1 MRIFAIIVG
10 LFVSLPA
17 AAQTAEERLAA
28 LNTYMQRGFAALEID
43 WASSAASQS
52 SRIASA
58 TEVST
63 SVKRALT
70 PDLQASM
77 LYPPLASNLVRLDEA
92 IADARIA
99 NACAFARQQVADALA
114 KRDEDVAR
122 RALEGMTATLKN
134 LQSTKRM
141 PTAVERFSADRK
153 ALEANIVLLAKA
165 LDRERTERARAEVD
179 AKLKSEAEVRQRA
192 RIEAEQRLKLQA
204 DEKSRLAAEA
214 KAKVEAEKA
223 TAEAARQQAAAQR
236 VEKERLAQE
245 ERARSAA
252 LLADMKK
259 KEADAR
265 EQAKAAERE
274 AADEKARRAA
284 EAKTQAA
291 ERVAEQKKKEADE
304 RLAAE
309 EQRRRERDDP
319 RRLLAAARQTR
330 DDVIR
335 ALQTGTGPVPDKL
348 LTAAFAAIGDL
359 KRISPDQARTQDAL
373 LDVARL
379 RSFARR
385 PANTTPPAQGKSI
398 RAVVSGAPS
407 TIELWDAWCYVVAAS
422 SDVPLTVSIDSA
434 VPLTRFAHVG
444 MPEGQLGGWCTGGGG
459 RATVRIVADT
469 DARSVQLLGW
479 PADAMPPGL
488 LARARLLDVLP
499 CNEQAMDV
507 RWRGLVPGSV
517 MFVADDAA
525 AAAVKVNASPV
536 LLVDPGLPDEPTVK
550 VLGADGVEIQVLKAA
565 LRGTATPTPAVL
577 NVPSSQ
583 CPELGPR
590 LKELPDQSV
599 CRAASDLAA
608 APAVARLVERLRSAP
623 NDTDRAV
630 AEQEIQVL
638 DEEVT
643 RRRQAD
649 CAPVEVSPARAW
661 RTRQQSEVLNRVL
674 RGRERATWLANEAM
688 EGR

>member
-214 KAKVEAEKA
+214 KAKPSI
-223 TAEAARQQAAAQR
+223 AALSKGGDMKQD
-236 VEKERLAQE
+236 VTGLA
-245 ERARSAA
+245 RMRPSARSSR
-252 LLADMKK
+252 M
-259 KEADAR
+259 
-265 EQAKAAERE
+265 
-274 AADEKARRAA
+274 
-284 EAKTQAA
+284 
-291 ERVAEQKKKEADE
+291 
-304 RLAAE
+304 
-309 EQRRRERDDP
+309 
-319 RRLLAAARQTR
+319 
-330 DDVIR
+330 
-335 ALQTGTGPVPDKL
+335 
-348 LTAAFAAIGDL
+348 F
-359 KRISPDQARTQDAL
+359 S
-373 LDVARL
+373 
-379 RSFARR
+379 
-385 PANTTPPAQGKSI
+385 
-398 RAVVSGAPS
+398 APS
-407 TIELWDAWCYVVAAS
+407 TAAVRSAISASAAS
-422 SDVPLTVSIDSA
+422 MVINF
-434 VPLTRFAHVG
+434 FATSC
-444 MPEGQLGGWCTGGGG
+444 PPQPQPD
-459 RATVRIVADT
+459 RATGCRIVIA
-469 DARSVQLLGW
+469 
-479 PADAMPPGL
+479 PP
-488 LARARLLDVLP
+488 P
-499 CNEQAMDV
+499 H
-507 RWRGLVPGSV
+507 
-517 MFVADDAA
+517 
-525 AAAVKVNASPV
+525 
-536 LLVDPGLPDEPTVK
+536 
-550 VLGADGVEIQVLKAA
+550 
-565 LRGTATPTPAVL
+565 
-577 NVPSSQ
+577 
-583 CPELGPR
+583 
-590 LKELPDQSV
+590 
-599 CRAASDLAA
+599 
-608 APAVARLVERLRSAP
+608 
-623 NDTDRAV
+623 
-630 AEQEIQVL
+630 
-638 DEEVT
+638 
-643 RRRQAD
+643 
-649 CAPVEVSPARAW
+649 
-661 RTRQQSEVLNRVL
+661 
-674 RGRERATWLANEAM
+674 
-688 EGR
+688 